1 MAGTPPDDPYDHD
14 LSAEDPEE
22 FGGPSEL
29 DRQPGR
35 PSAEVYRRRR
45 LAAGL
50 AALVV
55 LALLIGLVVWI
66 GSLLGGSQED
76 PDDAPSP
83 TVSTSPAASPTSNA
97 PTSPEPSTE
106 EPSSASASPTA
117 SGTQSPSPSVSES
130 GSASA
135 SASADATAS
144 ASPSATPVA
153 QDCQPQDLSVS
164 GATDQTSYA
173 AEQDPVLELRIEN
186 VGEDPCRANVGTS
199 QQVFTVTSGSD
210 RIFSTE
216 DCQVEGEDVQMT
228 LEPGVQESAR
238 FTWDRT
244 RSAPE
249 CAEVS
254 STPGA
259 GTYRLVVSLGEI
271 TAQPVAFTLQ

>member
-45 LAAGL
+45 LAAGI

-66 GSLLGGSQED
+66 GSLLGGGQED

-83 TVSTSPAASPTSNA
+83 TVSTSPAASPTSSA

-106 EPSSASASPTA
+106 ESGSASASPTA

-130 GSASA
+130 GSA

-164 GATDQTSYA
+164 GATDQTSYG

-244 RSAPE
+244 RRGRDLGAFRSR
-249 CAEVS
+249 
-254 STPGA
+254 PGA